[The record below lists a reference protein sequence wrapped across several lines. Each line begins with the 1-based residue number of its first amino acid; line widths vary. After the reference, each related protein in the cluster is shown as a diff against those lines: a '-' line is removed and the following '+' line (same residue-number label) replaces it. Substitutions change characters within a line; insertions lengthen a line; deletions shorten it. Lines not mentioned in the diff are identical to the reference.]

1 MKFKHLIIAF
11 SVLIIIIVLITA
23 LLPLLF
29 SGHGNAVTFRY
40 ISLPLLLFMGVL
52 LVCMSI
58 FFLFNYRLFSLL
70 EREDWPALAYYLE
83 QKIYVKHRYSNRNV
97 KLLASS
103 YLVISDFP
111 SVLKLESKTVL
122 VKPSVISKNI
132 LIFGAARVLSGGYR
146 EAAAFFNSHLGK
158 CNKKD
163 KQWVL
168 WFYGFSQLLSS
179 DFKQAESE
187 FSSLAVSSN
196 NVLITGLSAYFL
208 QTSIE
213 KHSLNPQKCHEMSE
227 NGRERVK
234 NAIKTLDNWKNEA
247 EKVGAEIHIAII
259 KKYIDEA
266 GKWLFA
272 EKPVEPPLYVD
283 LSATNDSDDNNND
296 SEKENQ

>member
-1 MKFKHLIIAF
+1 MKFKYLIIAF

-29 SGHGNAVTFRY
+29 SGHGSAVTFRY
-40 ISLPLLLFMGVL
+40 ITLPLLLFMAIL
-52 LVCMSI
+52 LICMSI
-58 FFLFNYRLFSLL
+58 FFFFNYRLFSLL

-83 QKIYVKHRYSNRNV
+83 KKIYVKHRYSNRNV
-97 KLLASS
+97 RLLASS

-111 SVLKLESKTVL
+111 SVLKLESKAVL
-122 VKPSVISKNI
+122 AKPSVIGKNI
-132 LIFGAARVLSGGYR
+132 LIFGSARVLSGGYK
-146 EAAAFFNSHLGK
+146 EAATFFNSYIGK
-158 CNKKD
+158 CKKKD

-168 WFYGFSQLLSS
+168 WFYGFSQLLGS

-187 FSSLAVSSN
+187 FSSLAVSSD

-213 KHSLNPQKCHEMSE
+213 KHSLTPQKCHETAE

-234 NAIKTLDNWKNEA
+234 NAINNADNWKNEA
-247 EKVGAEIHIAII
+247 EKMGAEIHIAII

-266 GKWLFA
+266 GKWLFT
-272 EKPVEPPLYVD
+272 EKPAEPPLYVD
-283 LSATNDSDDNNND
+283 LPPVADDNV
-296 SEKENQ
+296 EKESQ

>member
-1 MKFKHLIIAF
+1 MKFKYLIIAF

-23 LLPLLF
+23 LLPLIF
-29 SGHGNAVTFRY
+29 SGHGSAVTFRY
-40 ISLPLLLFMGVL
+40 ISLPLLLFMGFL

-111 SVLKLESKTVL
+111 SVLKLESKAISA
-122 VKPSVISKNI
+122 KPSVISKNI
-132 LIFGAARVLSGGYR
+132 LIFGAARVLSGDYR
-146 EAAAFFNSHLGK
+146 EAAAFFNSYLGK

-168 WFYGFSQLLSS
+168 WFYGFSQLLNSG
-179 DFKQAESE
+179 FKQAESE
-187 FSSLAVSSN
+187 FSSLAVSSD

-208 QTSIE
+208 QHSIE
-213 KHSLNPQKCHEMSE
+213 KHSLTPQKCREMSE

-234 NAIKTLDNWKNEA
+234 NAINTADNWKGEA
-247 EKVGAEIHIAII
+247 ERMGAEIHIAII

-266 GKWLFA
+266 GKWLFTERPA
-272 EKPVEPPLYVD
+272 EPPLYAD
-283 LSATNDSDDNNND
+283 LPPTDADDET
-296 SEKENQ
+296 EKESQ